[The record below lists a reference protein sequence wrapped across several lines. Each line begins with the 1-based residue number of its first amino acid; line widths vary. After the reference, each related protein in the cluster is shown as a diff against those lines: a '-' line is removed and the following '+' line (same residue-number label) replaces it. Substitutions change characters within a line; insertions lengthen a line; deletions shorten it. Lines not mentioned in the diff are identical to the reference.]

1 MFRDFVLTLGLLVLV
16 GASAAPPARF
26 SAPHFD
32 NDVDLHG
39 DPTGAD
45 LVVFVAGNQWF
56 VMPELMAAFR
66 ADHPEVRSIFYE
78 TLPPGVLGT
87 QIERGA
93 LAIDGLVLHVHG
105 DVCLSVPFRTAH
117 LRARGLVSHL
127 ETFAT
132 NDLGIM
138 VRAGNPLHIRSMRDL
153 GRSTI
158 RVAMPNP
165 VTEGIARQ
173 IERAYKL
180 AGGNALDTAIMRTKV
195 ADGSTVLT
203 SIHHRET
210 PSWIIDGA
218 VDAGPVWLTEAQ
230 YQERIHSGVSAVE
243 IPRSQNITAAYV
255 AGLVTGAP
263 HPAAAQAFLAFLLS
277 PRGQAIYRSYG
288 FGPPLS
294 TKE

>member
-1 MFRDFVLTLGLLVLV
+1 MFRDFVLMLGLLVLV

-56 VMPELMAAFR
+56 VIPQLMAAFQ
-66 ADHPEVRSIFYE
+66 AEHPDVHRIFYE
-78 TLPPGVLGT
+78 TLPPGILAT

-93 LAIDGLVLHVHG
+93 LAIDGLVLHLHP
-105 DVCLSVPFRTAH
+105 DVYVSVPGRTAL
-117 LRARGLVSHL
+117 LRARGLVSRT

-138 VRAGNPLHIRSMRDL
+138 VRAGNPHHIHSMRDL
-153 GRSTI
+153 GRSAI

-165 VTEGIARQ
+165 QTEGIARQ
-173 IERAYKL
+173 IEMAYKL
-180 AGGNALDTAIMRTKV
+180 AGGTALDTAIMRTKV

-210 PSWIIDGA
+210 PSWIINGTA
-218 VDAGPVWLTEAQ
+218 DAGPVWLTEAQ
-230 YQERIHSGVSAVE
+230 YQERIRSGIAAVR
-243 IPRSQNITAAYV
+243 IPPSENVTAAYV
-255 AGLVTGAP
+255 ASLVTGAP
-263 HPAAAQAFLAFLLS
+263 HRAAAQAFLAFLLS

-288 FGPPLS
+288 FGPPVS